1 MSQLS
6 LVVDRDDDTPQ
17 PFRVPGPGIYE
28 MTADQYH
35 ADPCPEP
42 SLSSSIAWLLL
53 KAPAK
58 AAFSHPRLN
67 PDHREEVSEDFD
79 IGKVSHEIVLRGAR
93 GKVAV
98 VQGFTD
104 WRTKEAQQLR
114 DQVRASGKIPLLEK
128 TWKHVF
134 AMTQA
139 TRAQLDAHEDGRAM
153 FRDGKAEQVLV
164 WTEQVGRRTVWC
176 RAMLDYLRAVPQHRG
191 GAFAIDDYKS
201 TRASANPADLARSMP
216 NGAWPLQA
224 AFYARGVELLTGEK
238 ATFRFAV
245 QECFAPYLL
254 SVIACNPSLE
264 MLAEVKQYHRAVERW
279 AVCLEDGAWPGYGTR
294 TAFIDL
300 PPWVEAAALEAEL
313 RDEQEAGHGV

>member
-1 MSQLS
+1 MSQLE
-6 LVVDRDDDTPQ
+6 LVVDHDDPP
-17 PFRVPGPGIYE
+17 PFRVSAPGIYE

-58 AAFSHPRLN
+58 AAFKHPRLN
-67 PDHREEVSEDFD
+67 PQHVEEESEDFD
-79 IGKVSHEIVLRGAR
+79 IGQVSHEIVLRGLR
-93 GKVAV
+93 GRVRV
-98 VQGFTD
+98 VTGFTD
-104 WRTKEAQQLR
+104 WRTKEARELR
-114 DQVRASGKIPLLEK
+114 DQVRAEGCIPLLEK
-128 TWKHVF
+128 TWRHVH
-134 AMTQA
+134 AMTRA
-139 TRAQLDAHEDGRAM
+139 TRAQLDAHADGRRM
-153 FRDGKAEQVLV
+153 FQGGQAEQVLV

-176 RAMLDYLRAVPQHRG
+176 RAMLDYLRTVPTPRG
-191 GAFAIDDYKS
+191 ASIEIDDYKS

-224 AFYARGVELLTGEK
+224 AFYSRGVEVLQGVK
-238 ATFRFAV
+238 PTFRFCV
-245 QECFAPYLL
+245 QECFEPYLL

-279 AVCLEDGAWPGYGTR
+279 AVCLEDGVWPGYGTR

-300 PPWVEAAALEAEL
+300 PPWVEQAALDQEL
-313 RDEQEAGHGV
+313 RDEQEAEHG